1 MDFVRGLVVRALAG
15 RDKGGF
21 FAVLEADGDM
31 AVICNGRRRSLS
43 HPKRKKQKHLLAT
56 RRSWKRVHCKPT
68 VKFATL
74 FVRLKR
80 RAVFHKRR
88 LLYVKTGRN

>member
-56 RRSWKRVHCKPT
+56 KT
-68 VKFATL
+68 VLEEGSLQTNREIRHALRPFEEKSCFPQEEDT
-74 FVRLKR
+74 VCQNR
-80 RAVFHKRR
+80 
-88 LLYVKTGRN
+88 T